1 VLLCVRNDLLLMCII
16 PCFFSFLLFMGS
28 ETEDK
33 MVALSLATT
42 KACDA
47 NAALI
52 MNGDLHSLHP
62 IFQIYGHRQIFP
74 GPIVTLM
81 IFEDKVLLSVVIAFF
96 YDFYYI

>member
-1 VLLCVRNDLLLMCII
+1 
-16 PCFFSFLLFMGS
+16 MGS

-62 IFQIYGHRQIFP
+62 IFRIYGHSDFSWP
-74 GPIVTLM
+74 CCDT
-81 IFEDKVLLSVVIAFF
+81 EDL
-96 YDFYYI
+96 